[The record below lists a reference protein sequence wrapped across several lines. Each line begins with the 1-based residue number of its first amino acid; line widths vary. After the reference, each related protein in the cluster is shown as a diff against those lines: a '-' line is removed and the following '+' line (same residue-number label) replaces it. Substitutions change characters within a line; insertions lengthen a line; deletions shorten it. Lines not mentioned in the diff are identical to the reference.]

1 MTMPSILFV
10 DDEPNI
16 LSGLRRALRGNNDKW
31 DMHFVTSGKAALD
44 IIEKQ
49 PVNLVVTDMR
59 MPGMDG
65 AELLEI
71 ISQNAPQI
79 IRFALS
85 GESDVAQ
92 AIRIAG
98 RSHRFLAKPT
108 EPEVLLGVINSLFGD
123 DALLDRYCDASISAF
138 DNLVCAHDQFDALKD
153 LLKEPDRNSAA
164 IAARIMF
171 DPSLS
176 VRMLQLCNSAY
187 FGKPLKT
194 ASIQRAVSYV
204 GTSRLA
210 RLLNEGRLGREF
222 AAGSDGADDHVLRAM
237 AAVISRERLAAAGAS
252 ELVQDIAYATAL
264 FSGLG
269 QAGAAEPNCASKPIC
284 IATLFGLP
292 DPLVESLKLFGEAK
306 DMPQGEDAIA
316 TLAIETT
323 KRAISHIKEAA

>member
-16 LSGLRRALRGNNDKW
+16 LSGLRRALRGYNDKW
-31 DMHFVTSGKAALD
+31 DMHFVTSGEAALD
-44 IIEKQ
+44 VIEKQ

-71 ISQNAPQI
+71 ISQNTPQI

-108 EPEVLLGVINSLFGD
+108 EPEALLGVINSLFGN
-123 DALLDRYCDASISAF
+123 DAFLDRYCDAGISAF
-138 DNLVCAHDQFDALKD
+138 DILVCVPGQFDVLKG
-153 LLKEPDRNSAA
+153 LLKEPDRNGAA

-176 VRMLQLCNSAY
+176 ARMLQLCNSAY

-204 GTSRLA
+204 GTSRLT

-222 AAGSDGADDHVLRAM
+222 AAGSDGDEDHVRRAM
-237 AAVISRERLAAAGAS
+237 AAVISRERLAATGAS

-269 QAGAAEPNCASKPIC
+269 QAGAAEPNCVTKPAC
-284 IATLFGLP
+284 IAALFGLP
-292 DPLVESLKLFGEAK
+292 DPLIESLRYYGRTNDLPH
-306 DMPQGEDAIA
+306 DEDAIA

-323 KRAISHIKEAA
+323 KRAISRMKEAA